1 MHGKSLAE
9 YLEHSKHSSMLII
22 IFIIDIN
29 LEANSETHE
38 GKSIV

>member
-9 YLEHSKHSSMLII
+9 YLEHSKPSSMLII

-29 LEANSETHE
+29 LEANSETRE
-38 GKSIV
+38 GESLA